1 MKAGLEEISVTC
13 ALLAV
18 FLFVTPGHS
27 SAEFWG
33 SVLVEG
39 LLDTNAPRTPGGEG
53 DYATQVSPEFRAV
66 FRNGRVQI
74 EGLYDGSVTVHHTYS
89 DLNSQNHYT
98 GLTVTRQLPNSCR
111 SLSLG
116 GSFSAG
122 LFDPLYKQYD
132 DRTWNGFAGLSMG
145 NKGSSVARAAYRIT
159 SRHYPNAS
167 AFSSLDQDVSIT
179 VGSAVP
185 HRTSISFDGDI
196 GYRRYNSAEPPSLE
210 IGDRMGGTTGSWA
223 GIGAGPGMGVH
234 STVGQSLAPRTANQ
248 LVVAISVS
256 QSLSDESR
264 LKARCLYRTNLS
276 HAARTPGPSAL
287 GDLLDNGLFNDRYT
301 YSGVETTTGLVVMV
315 PLGIQIDLDASY
327 SVRDYVSSTRRD
339 ARAALSMGVSKRVP
353 LTAATDILV
362 NTDISRRL
370 NSSNLSSF
378 SYHATAVS
386 AGLAA
391 EF

>member
-1 MKAGLEEISVTC
+1 MKPGLAEISVTC

-18 FLFVTPGHS
+18 FLFVTPRHS

-66 FRNGRVQI
+66 FRNGHVQI

-98 GLTVTRQLPNSCR
+98 GLTVTRRVPDSDR
-111 SLSLG
+111 SLSVG
-116 GSFSAG
+116 GSFSAD
-122 LFDPLYKQYD
+122 LFDPFYKQYD
-132 DRTWNGFAGLSMG
+132 DRMWNGFAGLSVG
-145 NKGSSVARAAYRIT
+145 DRGSLIARAAYRAT
-159 SRHYPNAS
+159 SRRYPNAS

-179 VGSAVP
+179 VSSTVFD
-185 HRTSISFDGDI
+185 RTSISFDSDI
-196 GYRRYNSAEPPSLE
+196 GYRRYNAAEPPSLE
-210 IGDRMGGTTGSWA
+210 IGDRMGGTTGSWV
-223 GIGAGPGMGVH
+223 GIGVGPGMGVH

-248 LVVAISVS
+248 LVLALSVS
-256 QSLSDESR
+256 HSLSNESR

-276 HAARTPGPSAL
+276 HAARTAGASEL

-339 ARAALSMGVSKRVP
+339 DRTALSTGVSWRLP
-353 LTAATDILV
+353 LTTATGLLV
-362 NTDISRRL
+362 RADVSRRL

-378 SYHATAVS
+378 SYQATTVS
-386 AGLAA
+386 TGLTA